1 MYNHKKITYLIYPKS
16 VVIWTMIDEIQR
28 LKMHILRIY
37 FYPLLPVNAEVHTFV
52 YMHAHWLTFFLVD
65 KGEGSNFGSLVM
77 NSVKFFC
84 FLTLSYFHHPV

>member
-37 FYPLLPVNAEVHTFV
+37 FINYYRVLLVSGQSMQRYILLYTCMHT
-52 YMHAHWLTFFLVD
+52 
-65 KGEGSNFGSLVM
+65 GSPSFW
-77 NSVKFFC
+77 
-84 FLTLSYFHHPV
+84 